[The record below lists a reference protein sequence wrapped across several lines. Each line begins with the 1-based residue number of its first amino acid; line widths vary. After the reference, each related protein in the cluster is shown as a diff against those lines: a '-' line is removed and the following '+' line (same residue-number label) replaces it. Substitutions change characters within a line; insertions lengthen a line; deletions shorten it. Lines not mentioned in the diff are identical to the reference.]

1 MFSKPLILVYVLT
14 VLLELFVGVIIV
26 IKILGMVPWT
36 LVLLI
41 AALFALD
48 AFRRR
53 LKKTAG

>member
-26 IKILGMVPWT
+26 IKILGMV
-36 LVLLI
+36 LLI